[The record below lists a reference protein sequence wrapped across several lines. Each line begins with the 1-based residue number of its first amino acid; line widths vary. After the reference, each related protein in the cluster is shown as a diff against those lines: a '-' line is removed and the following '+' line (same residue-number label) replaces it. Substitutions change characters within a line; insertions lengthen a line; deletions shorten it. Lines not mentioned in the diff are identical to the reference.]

1 MDRNDKE
8 LPGIRIP
15 ITKVFYK
22 KLEVHLR
29 DLLNIKVMPILGERF
44 D

>member
-8 LPGIRIP
+8 LPSIRIP
-15 ITKVFYK
+15 ITKSLL

-29 DLLNIKVMPILGERF
+29 ELLKIKVMPILGERF